1 MTHLSIAIVLTRS
14 PVHTPDERAVGVHD
28 LRDRV
33 DADVKQL
40 ADKLSIRGNN
50 VLVGDIR

>member
-1 MTHLSIAIVLTRS
+1 MLTSS
-14 PVHTPDERAVGVHD
+14 PVPTPDERAEGVHD

-33 DADVKQL
+33 DADVEQL